1 MQFMAPFCRRGA
13 LREGEE
19 LVFTRQAIGST
30 DDKDLTPEEIKEKM
44 KEDLMTDFKLKLVEK
59 QN

>member
-19 LVFTRQAIGST
+19 LVFTRQSIGST

>member
-1 MQFMAPFCRRGA
+1 MEFMAPFCRRGA

-19 LVFTRQAIGST
+19 LIFTRQAIGTT

-44 KEDLMTDFKLKLVEK
+44 KEDLMTDFKLKLV
-59 QN
+59 